1 MLRARVRDGSGT
13 RRRRG
18 TALLAP
24 QVPCVL
30 KTPPIGREFATSAL
44 SVRICLLRV
53 DLELVDHVHRH
64 LDDVTHHYSG

>member
-13 RRRRG
+13 HRRRG
-18 TALLAP
+18 AALLAP
-24 QVPCVL
+24 QVPGVL
-30 KTPPIGREFATSAL
+30 KTPSIGRELATSAL

-53 DLELVDHVHRH
+53 DLELVHHVHRH